1 MDIGDIL
8 SITIGLFCLIGIFVF
23 LPVFLLKK
31 CCSFICSLYTI
42 IFKSIVGFII
52 NSLYLL
58 CSIYYNIPR
67 EKLVF
72 TIIFIQILYL
82 ISIIASIILLC
93 KSAKLKKKK
102 ISLTRLKCTITC
114 FSFPL
119 SIFFFLI
126 TIYFFRMIT
135 FLSFARCGISPLH
148 IHIHFFFFNLMFCYV
163 DFILFASLRYL
174 DPNKICCEKYLYT
187 TQKKDVAIFLNNM
200 DINVISNTVSE
211 SNINRRLS
219 NYESKQN

>member
-1 MDIGDIL
+1 MDVGDIL
-8 SITIGLFCLIGIFVF
+8 SITITLFYLIGIFVF

-42 IFKSIVGFII
+42 IFKSIVGFIL

-58 CSIYYNIPR
+58 CSIYYNIQT

-72 TIIFIQILYL
+72 TIIFIKILYL
-82 ISIIASIILLC
+82 ISITASIILLC
-93 KSAKLKKKK
+93 KSKKLKKKENILNK
-102 ISLTRLKCTITC
+102 IEMYYNL
-114 FSFPL
+114 
-119 SIFFFLI
+119 FFFTFIYIFLFDYYILFWNDYFLI
-126 TIYFFRMIT
+126 FCSLWN
-135 FLSFARCGISPLH
+135 LSSSYTYTL
-148 IHIHFFFFNLMFCYV
+148 FFFNLMFCYV
-163 DFILFASLRYL
+163 DFILYASLRYL

-211 SNINRRLS
+211 SNINRRLN
-219 NYESKQN
+219 NYES